1 MSKVPFTYKTGRTRM
16 LRASDAR
23 LLQKLGQGTYQTRV
37 VQADIPE
44 PEITAPSSSDDLDN
58 LDVAELHAL
67 AKERGV
73 KVHHASG
80 ADKVREA
87 LREAEK

>member
-1 MSKVPFTYKTGRTRM
+1 MSIVYEKHPVSAERKKE
-16 LRASDAR
+16 LRAQGFKIIDAR
-23 LLQKLGQGTYQTRV
+23 FEPAR
-37 VQADIPE
+37 QAQEDVELP
-44 PEITAPSSSDDLDN
+44 ITDGLDDLD
-58 LDVAELHAL
+58 AEQLHAL

-87 LREAEK
+87 LRAV